1 MLTFSF
7 FVILLQ
13 KNEVLLI
20 IEYKNIV
27 INKSNIAEYQNL
39 EYLTSGEYAPKWNAL
54 GEPVPD
60 GDKVI
65 LYKYDIASE
74 LNLSPNHKLYK
85 LIKTSNE
92 GMPFSLKHEAHH
104 AHNASKGFSFIQ
116 VNRICY
122 TYIAAYL
129 LDEISARMA
138 ANMYRVPNPDTQYNG
153 LNIKER
159 ALLAAIK
166 SFSDKQLCVEYCNLA
181 ATTYMYCIVAML
193 RNGQINHARDIVL
206 KQIPLHAD
214 YKKHRQF
221 YTDNFYNT
229 VNQYF
234 VIDNIDVKPSIGQ
247 KAKLEFEKIWQTITP
262 IIFNMSQQCLMYIK
276 QNCL

>member
-1 MLTFSF
+1 MT
-7 FVILLQ
+7 
-13 KNEVLLI
+13 
-20 IEYKNIV
+20 IEYKNII
-27 INKSNIAEYQNL
+27 INKNNIAEYQNL
-39 EYLTSGEYAPKWNAL
+39 DYLTGGEYAPKWTAL
-54 GEPVPD
+54 GEIAPD

-65 LYKYDIASE
+65 LYKYSIDSE
-74 LNLSPNHKLYK
+74 LNLSPYDKLRDLVK
-85 LIKTSNE
+85 SSNE
-92 GMPFSLKHEAHH
+92 EMPYSLIHESHH
-104 AHNASKGFSFIQ
+104 SHNANTGFSFNQI
-116 VNRICY
+116 NRICY

-138 ANMYRVPNPDTQYNG
+138 ANMYRVPNPNTQFDG

-159 ALLAAIK
+159 ALLSAIQ
-166 SFSDKQLCVEYCNLA
+166 SFSDKQLCIEYCNLA
-181 ATTYMYCIVAML
+181 ATTYMCCIVAML

-214 YKKHRQF
+214 YKKHRRF

-247 KAKLEFEKIWQTITP
+247 EAKLKFEKIWQTITP

>member
-1 MLTFSF
+1 M
-7 FVILLQ
+7 
-13 KNEVLLI
+13 
-20 IEYKNIV
+20 
-27 INKSNIAEYQNL
+27 
-39 EYLTSGEYAPKWNAL
+39 GELA
-54 GEPVPD
+54 PD

-74 LNLSPNHKLYK
+74 LNLSPNHKLYE

-92 GMPFSLKHEAHH
+92 EMPFSLKHEAHH

-138 ANMYRVPNPDTQYNG
+138 ANMYRVPNPNTQYNG

-159 ALLAAIK
+159 ALLSAIQ
-166 SFSDKQLCVEYCNLA
+166 SFSDKQLCIEYCNMA
-181 ATTYMYCIVAML
+181 ANTYMYCIVAML
-193 RNGQINHARDIVL
+193 SCGQIKQVHDIVMR
-206 KQIPLHAD
+206 QIPQHAD

-221 YTDNFYNT
+221 YTDDFYNT

-234 VIDNIDVKPSIGQ
+234 VINNIDVKPGIGQ
-247 KAKLEFEKIWQTITP
+247 IAKSEFEKRWQTITP